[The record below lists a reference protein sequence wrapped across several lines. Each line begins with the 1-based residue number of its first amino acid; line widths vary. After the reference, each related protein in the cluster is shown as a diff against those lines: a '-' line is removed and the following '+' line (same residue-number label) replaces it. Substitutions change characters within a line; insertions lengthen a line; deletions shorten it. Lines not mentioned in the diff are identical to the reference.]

1 MKKIL
6 ILTVVLF
13 VLITSIVIL
22 GNVIT
27 IGEKMTAATGI
38 PYFEYAFY
46 ILLAGVFAYLVYLVV
61 IQPMMRIHHAPE
73 FPVLAV
79 DDKGEGESE
88 EVYRGRLVAFAG
100 KLCDNCYYLPPSKR
114 TAHQTEIRDELAK
127 IRSNSDIEE
136 VKAFLTKELKQRYR
150 KVDKHILAYASKVF
164 IITSISSSYRI
175 DTFATLGLNYRMVAD
190 IVRASGFRPNK
201 LQLVKLYYYVICSAF
216 LSYFFQDVAESA
228 VDLADSLAD
237 SADIDVTEVEIPDVD
252 PSSVDFTEYI
262 KSLNLPGIPLAPLA
276 DGLANAVMTLAIG
289 YITKYYLQKGSKE
302 LKGAKGRSVKLKARM
317 KALGQVP
324 RLLVEVPQ
332 QLGNTGLSWA
342 MKGFEKAYNKMTK
355 DSDSK
360 DFESDM
366 DSDEYVTEDDLKPKT
381 KSKKGGFFS
390 FWRK

>member
-6 ILTVVLF
+6 ILTAALF
-13 VLITSIVIL
+13 VLITVIVIL
-22 GNVIT
+22 GNIIT
-27 IGEKMTAATGI
+27 IGEKMTTVTGI

-46 ILLAGVFAYLVYLVV
+46 LLLAVVFAYLVYLA
-61 IQPMMRIHHAPE
+61 ILQPMMRIHSAPE

-79 DDKGEGESE
+79 DEKGEGEADDA
-88 EVYRGRLVAFAG
+88 YRGRLVAFAG
-100 KLCDNCYYLPPSKR
+100 KLCDNCFYLPPAKR
-114 TAHQTEIRDELAK
+114 TAHQTEIRSELDRIAG
-127 IRSNSDIEE
+127 SGDVEA
-136 VKAFLTKELKQRYR
+136 VKAFLTAELKQRYR
-150 KVDKHILAYASKVF
+150 KVDKHILTYASKVF

-201 LQLVKLYYYVICSAF
+201 LQLVKLYYYVICAAF

-228 VDLADSLAD
+228 VDLADGLAD
-237 SADIDVTEVEIPDVD
+237 SADIDITEVEIPDVD
-252 PSSVDFTEYI
+252 PSSVDFTEYV

-289 YITKYYLQKGSKE
+289 YITKYYLQKGSRE

-317 KALGQVP
+317 KALGQIP

-355 DSDSK
+355 NSDTGE
-360 DFESDM
+360 FEKYM
-366 DSDEYVTEDDLKPKT
+366 DADDYLAEEFLKPEAKP
-381 KSKKGGFFS
+381 KKKGFFN
-390 FWRK
+390 FWK